1 MTTRSDKPDNS
12 PLATGSLKPASS
24 ANTDSH
30 TTDNHSTDS
39 RAGGTS
45 LLDKQSTGLIIIDVQ
60 GKLAEQMYEAGA
72 LFQQLRTLIAGA
84 KLMELPIVWMEQIPQ
99 KLGGTRE
106 EIRTLLPGTPY
117 SKHTFSGMKNP
128 EIAAAIEQ
136 YDCQQWLVAGIEAHI
151 CVYQTVTDLLA
162 QGSGVQLVTDAVS
175 SRSAAN
181 KTLALQKMAALGAQ
195 LTSVEMALFEL
206 QQVAEGDVFRQLIKL
221 VK

>member
-1 MTTRSDKPDNS
+1 MTTDSVMSDNQAITAS
-12 PLATGSLKPASS
+12 PASN
-24 ANTDSH
+24 NTR
-30 TTDNHSTDS
+30 TEE
-39 RAGGTS
+39 GS

-60 GKLAEQMYEAGA
+60 GKLAEQMHEADE
-72 LFQQLRTLIAGA
+72 LFQQLRTLISGV
-84 KLMELPIVWMEQIPQ
+84 KLMELPIVWMEQIPE

-117 SKHTFSGMKNP
+117 RKHTFSGMKNP
-128 EIAAAIEQ
+128 NITAAIEQ
-136 YDCQQWLVAGIEAHI
+136 YGCQQWLVAGIEAHI
-151 CVYQTVTDLLA
+151 CVYQTVADLLA
-162 QGSGVQLVTDAVS
+162 QSSGVQLVTDAVS

-181 KTLALQKMAALGAQ
+181 KTLALQKMAQLGAQ

>member
-1 MTTRSDKPDNS
+1 MTTDSVMSDNQAITAS
-12 PLATGSLKPASS
+12 PASN
-24 ANTDSH
+24 NTR
-30 TTDNHSTDS
+30 TEE
-39 RAGGTS
+39 GS

-60 GKLAEQMYEAGA
+60 GKLAEQMHEADE
-72 LFQQLRTLIAGA
+72 LFQQLRTLIAGV
-84 KLMELPIVWMEQIPQ
+84 KLMELPIVWMEQIPE

-117 SKHTFSGMKNP
+117 RKHTFSGMKNP
-128 EIAAAIEQ
+128 NITAAIEQ
-136 YDCQQWLVAGIEAHI
+136 YGCQQWLVAGIEAHI
-151 CVYQTVTDLLA
+151 CVYQTVADLLA

-181 KTLALQKMAALGAQ
+181 KTLALQKMAQLGAQ